1 MNLKTMLLSMIGEM
15 SDEVKQLMAE
25 RIKTDWESE
34 RKLLSQRKVKILGF
48 YDEYVKGI
56 MN

>member
-1 MNLKTMLLSMIGEM
+1 MLTGNDGEM

-34 RKLLSQRKVKILGF
+34 RKLLSQRKVKIFGF
-48 YDEYVKGI
+48 YDEYVKEYLK
-56 MN
+56 